1 MPTSIGEMLT
11 CPPPSAGKLST
22 SAARPA
28 TRMAGSGL
36 FDEHLEYFSKDRRK
50 LVEAFERALL
60 RHMLAFPQFKTYVPE
75 DIADT
80 NAPAL
85 GPYEKLGFREFKRE
99 KVRHT
104 KRTGINA
111 YVSMRLTQA

>member
-1 MPTSIGEMLT
+1 MGASR
-11 CPPPSAGKLST
+11 AGDGVDRVRGDGRGL
-22 SAARPA
+22 PGHGVA
-28 TRMAGSGL
+28 TAP
-36 FDEHLEYFSKDRRK
+36 
-50 LVEAFERALL
+50 L
-60 RHMLAFPQFKTYVPE
+60 RHMLAFPQFKTYVFE

-85 GPYEKLGFREFKRE
+85 GLYEKLGFREFKRE

-104 KRTGINA
+104 KRTGTNA

>member
-1 MPTSIGEMLT
+1 MTIRRLVS
-11 CPPPSAGKLST
+11 C
-22 SAARPA
+22 
-28 TRMAGSGL
+28 
-36 FDEHLEYFSKDRRK
+36 FS
-50 LVEAFERALL
+50 
-60 RHMLAFPQFKTYVPE
+60 QFKTYVLE

-85 GPYEKLGFREFKRE
+85 GLYAKLGFREFKRE